1 MKRGQGE
8 TGFTLVETLVGMAF
22 LSAVLIASYSTAS
35 NALRT
40 ASRVAERQAAVN
52 SVQQQVDTLL
62 RQPSLGAQ
70 SLEGTSGGYRW
81 RIDVHALN
89 APIEW
94 LVIPLRIQGY
104 FINKGIDGRAET
116 ILDTVVLRRRV

>member
-1 MKRGQGE
+1 M
-8 TGFTLVETLVGMAF
+8 
-22 LSAVLIASYSTAS
+22 
-35 NALRT
+35 N
-40 ASRVAERQAAVN
+40 
-52 SVQQQVDTLL
+52 TLL